1 MSCTELIDKST
12 SLSGTSCRNY
22 AFLVLKW
29 ITVRGMVFWWSGSI
43 VLGWKVAV
51 CCVLAVSQIVVPKPL
66 RVERL
71 QLAHD
76 GWPYWIWCLIT
87 LKTKLSSIF
96 CFCHFRLK
104 SLMDLFTLSWAVSL
118 RLKEGWN
125 MGWCQRKRNLC
136 SFSGKSTRSVS
147 CDKLSLFMEKSTPWE
162 EVKSH
167 GLPVSVKFIRV
178 DTLIF
183 FILKELMAALQAQAA
198 NLQNIQCL
206 GGEIL
211 ASCHPDSIIT
221 IKSWISVTKTRYEE
235 VSVTV

>member
-1 MSCTELIDKST
+1 MSCTQLIDKST
-12 SLSGTSCRNY
+12 SLSGTSCLELCFFGAQVDYSKRDG
-22 AFLVLKW
+22 VLMKW
-29 ITVRGMVFWWSGSI
+29 EQCSRLEGG
-43 VLGWKVAV
+43 
-51 CCVLAVSQIVVPKPL
+51 CVLAVSQIVVPKPL
-66 RVERL
+66 HVERL

-76 GWPYWIWCLIT
+76 GWPYWSWCLIT

-104 SLMDLFTLSWAVSL
+104 SLMDLFTLSWTVSL

-147 CDKLSLFMEKSTPWE
+147 CDKLSLFMEKSTPWK

-167 GLPVSVKFIRV
+167 GLPVSSVKFIRV

-183 FILKELMAALQAQAA
+183 
-198 NLQNIQCL
+198 CL
-206 GGEIL
+206 FWRNWWLPCRLRQQIYRTFKVWVG
-211 ASCHPDSIIT
+211 
-221 IKSWISVTKTRYEE
+221 RF
-235 VSVTV
+235 